1 MQICVVGGL
10 DIRVF
15 AIVSCNRRRVAVV
28 EHTLAF
34 LPLVVFL
41 ESCRVLHLDSAAV
54 VDPVS
59 AKCAVEAECVALAL
73 EVFWIVVLVY
83 C

>member
-1 MQICVVGGL
+1 
-10 DIRVF
+10 
-15 AIVSCNRRRVAVV
+15 
-28 EHTLAF
+28 